1 MHRLEKEMKAAE
13 HLLYVSLKYTK
24 TCDVILNL
32 IYRWKKLVE
41 IAIDMLLEK
50 AKKRKQI
57 KVIPENPRSKMD
69 AISALLKKEEIVVKT
84 MTLYLLFRRIP
95 TLEVMRECEF
105 RKNVTLRVLDKEEIE
120 INLDKLKEWQDV
132 LENFIK
138 FVGHYLA

>member
-32 IYRWKKLVE
+32 IHRWKKLVE
-41 IAIDMLLEK
+41 IAIDILLEK

-69 AISALLKKEEIVVKT
+69 AISALFKKEEIVVKT

-95 TLEVMRECEF
+95 NLEVMRECEF
-105 RKNVTLRVLDKEEIE
+105 RKHVTLRVLDKEEIE

-138 FVGHYLA
+138 FVRHYLA

>member
-1 MHRLEKEMKAAE
+1 M
-13 HLLYVSLKYTK
+13 
-24 TCDVILNL
+24 
-32 IYRWKKLVE
+32 VE
-41 IAIDMLLEK
+41 IAIDILLEK

-69 AISALLKKEEIVVKT
+69 AISLLFKKEEIVVKT

-120 INLDKLKEWQDV
+120 INLDKLKEWQEV

-138 FVGHYLA
+138 FVRQYLA

>member
-41 IAIDMLLEK
+41 IAIDILLEK

-57 KVIPENPRSKMD
+57 KVIPENPRWM
-69 AISALLKKEEIVVKT
+69 
-84 MTLYLLFRRIP
+84 P
-95 TLEVMRECEF
+95 
-105 RKNVTLRVLDKEEIE
+105 
-120 INLDKLKEWQDV
+120 
-132 LENFIK
+132 
-138 FVGHYLA
+138 